1 VTSPGAA
8 GAGRGELTIFAYPWD
23 LVIDGVEESLRLARD
38 LGADR
43 LAVAVAYH
51 SAEVVAPRRA
61 QHVQLTAEAN
71 VSHFALAGDFSGLAL
86 PQGRLAASHPALAGQ
101 IGAAADA
108 VGLKLTAWVVV
119 CHNTGLAQQHPD
131 AALENCF
138 GDRSAHGL
146 CPSNPVVRT
155 YAAELCQQVAGIGI
169 FDEIF
174 IESVAFL
181 PSGHGHPHEL
191 WAIRDDPASRYLRS
205 LCFCASCVHLG
216 AQRGIDG
223 AQLRDFVAR
232 TLQSTWNSPLAPARD
247 PDPGDELSGL
257 LVARPDLAAWT
268 AMRCDTVASLVGDL
282 AAIAHD
288 RGARLATGLGVFARP
303 APLGWIEGIDPAR
316 LAPAADRLV
325 AMAYYAAAGA
335 VARDLDHYSATVALD
350 RIMLVQT
357 LWPVHHASREVL
369 LGKITLAKSA
379 GVAEFGLYN
388 LTTAPAAVLDW
399 IPSVAQTIHGCGR

>member
-1 VTSPGAA
+1 MPHELTELRLDAVTRPASGTVHEVTADVCVV
-8 GAGRGELTIFAYPWD
+8 GAGIAGCSAAIESARLGRSVLLVDSLPLIGGQMVHSLIGLFA
-23 LVIDGVEESLRLARD
+23 GVF
-38 LGADR
+38 GN
-43 LAVAVAYH
+43 
-51 SAEVVAPRRA
+51 APGYT
-61 QHVQLTAEAN
+61 QLT
-71 VSHFALAGDFSGLAL
+71 H
-86 PQGRLAASHPALAGQ
+86 
-101 IGAAADA
+101 
-108 VGLKLTAWVVV
+108 
-119 CHNTGLAQQHPD
+119 
-131 AALENCF
+131 
-138 GDRSAHGL
+138 
-146 CPSNPVVRT
+146 
-155 YAAELCQQVAGIGI
+155 GI

-205 LCFCASCVHLG
+205 LCFCASCLHLG

-288 RGARLATGLGVFARP
+288 RGARLATGLGIFARP

-335 VARDLDHYSATVALD
+335 VARDLDHYSATVARRLGRGD
-350 RIMLVQT
+350 FGGRLGWQ
-357 LWPVHHASREVL
+357 LQFESR
-369 LGKITLAKSA
+369 
-379 GVAEFGLYN
+379 
-388 LTTAPAAVLDW
+388 
-399 IPSVAQTIHGCGR
+399 Q